1 MTLRVVMN
9 ACKDTFIVIKLK
21 VARLALKTFKGAL
34 NAQKMEKPALLVKKT
49 MRMMELNV
57 FRLSAML
64 ISTRP
69 LKRHVEIVKI
79 YSLTVGLV
87 QMTTIN
93 LPAYNA

>member
-1 MTLRVVMN
+1 MTLKVVMN
-9 ACKDTFIVIKLK
+9 ACKDTFIAIKQND
-21 VARLALKTFKGAL
+21 ASFALKTFKGAL
-34 NAQKMEKPALLVKKT
+34 NAQKMEKPVLPVKKT

-87 QMTTIN
+87 QMKTIN
-93 LPAYNA
+93 LPA

>member
-9 ACKDTFIVIKLK
+9 AYKDTFIAIKLK
-21 VARLALKTFKGAL
+21 DASYALRTFKGAL
-34 NAQKMEKPALLVKKT
+34 NAQQMEKPVLLVKKI

-69 LKRHVEIVKI
+69 LKRHV
-79 YSLTVGLV
+79 
-87 QMTTIN
+87 
-93 LPAYNA
+93 

>member
-1 MTLRVVMN
+1 MTSKVVMN
-9 ACKDTFIVIKLK
+9 ASKDTFIAIKLND
-21 VARLALKTFKGAL
+21 ASYALKTFKAAL
-34 NAQKMEKPALLVKKT
+34 NAQKMEKPVLLVKKT

-57 FRLSAML
+57 YRLSAMR

-87 QMTTIN
+87 QMKTIN
-93 LPAYNA
+93 LPA